1 MRISGC
7 EDEGYGEAGMR
18 GWRDGEAAE
27 GLRRRRPPPA
37 VGTATVPVAVGPRL
51 LWELPRC
58 RPLRLGSAPAAAEPP
73 PFCPAIAASR
83 QPAPCFGP
91 ILQDADGSLCFSVFF
106 PPFVCANTWRQRSAR
121 FPCKLSRGAVGL
133 LIYPISLEVR
143 VAQSGA
149 ICPLAGVTHG

>member
-1 MRISGC
+1 
-7 EDEGYGEAGMR
+7 MR
-18 GWRDGEAAE
+18 GWRDGEAAD
-27 GLRRRRPPPA
+27 GLRQRRPPPA
-37 VGTATVPVAVGPRL
+37 VGTAAVPVAAGPGF

-73 PFCPAIAASR
+73 PFCPAIAASH

-91 ILQDADGSLCFSVFF
+91 ILQDADASLWFFLVFVF
-106 PPFVCANTWRQRSAR
+106 PFVCANTWRQRSAH

-133 LIYPISLEVR
+133 LIYPISHSLEVR
-143 VAQSGA
+143 VAHSGA